1 MNVFLPSQFFPP
13 AEAADRRG
21 LIGFGGELTPQWL
34 IDAYRHG
41 IFPWPTQ
48 DGALAWWS
56 PDPRAVIEF
65 DALHVSQRLT
75 RTMRSGRFH
84 ATCDRA
90 FGAVMEGCATA
101 QDRARA
107 TWITPEVLMA
117 YHRLHR
123 LGVAHSLEVW
133 HAGELA
139 GGVYG
144 VAIGAMFAAESMF
157 YAARDASKVAL
168 VHLVNHLRA
177 RGYQL
182 LDIQQLTPHTARLG
196 ATNIP
201 RNIFLGRVAEAV
213 DQPVTFGNCL
223 EPVPAAVSDKTE
235 SNE

>member
-65 DALHVSQRLT
+65 DAFHVSQRLT

-90 FGAVMEGCATA
+90 FGAVMEGCAT
-101 QDRARA
+101 RAGSS
-107 TWITPEVLMA
+107 PGDLD
-117 YHRLHR
+117 
-123 LGVAHSLEVW
+123 
-133 HAGELA
+133 
-139 GGVYG
+139 
-144 VAIGAMFAAESMF
+144 
-157 YAARDASKVAL
+157 YALKCSPPTIETAP
-168 VHLVNHLRA
+168 LRP
-177 RGYQL
+177 G
-182 LDIQQLTPHTARLG
+182 P
-196 ATNIP
+196 
-201 RNIFLGRVAEAV
+201 
-213 DQPVTFGNCL
+213 
-223 EPVPAAVSDKTE
+223 
-235 SNE
+235 